1 MLILI
6 IAIIEIALVAFGL
19 WYVFNKKIGAAYQSL
34 TAIKEQILERKKL
47 KSDIEERADKM
58 VNIEVLAFAVT
69 QYRKI
74 EAEFETEK
82 TKVALVQSDLDMSE
96 KRLRELEEMERE
108 IQNSRI
114 DLEQELEA
122 LKSKESQLRNKN
134 DKLKTDITESMQY
147 AEELIWEIELSAQII
162 EQVKFVKS
170 HLIATE
176 DKIEKLLLQIEEA
189 NKQYSNL
196 KIRYDALDIEY
207 AQLYEKSQALEN
219 QSKARANS

>member
-1 MLILI
+1 
-6 IAIIEIALVAFGL
+6 
-19 WYVFNKKIGAAYQSL
+19 
-34 TAIKEQILERKKL
+34 
-47 KSDIEERADKM
+47 
-58 VNIEVLAFAVT
+58 
-69 QYRKI
+69 
-74 EAEFETEK
+74 
-82 TKVALVQSDLDMSE
+82 
-96 KRLRELEEMERE
+96 MERE

-207 AQLYEKSQALEN
+207 AQLYEKFQALEN
-219 QSKARANS
+219 QPKTRANG